1 MGTKHFSTM
10 VPDGFL
16 AMAVRFPSANQDYG
30 RSIHFG
36 EDMRL
41 TFKTRIAAAL
51 LVTVAVA
58 TLGSGKGLADSKKRL
73 NQDEVRE
80 AVTSGRIRPLEEVL
94 AAAAKVVPG
103 QVIKVEIERKR
114 GVLIYEIKVIA
125 GQGRV
130 REVEIDA
137 ATLEVLEVE

>member
-1 MGTKHFSTM
+1 M
-10 VPDGFL
+10 
-16 AMAVRFPSANQDYG
+16 
-30 RSIHFG
+30 
-36 EDMRL
+36 